1 MSYYRLKGEKTSSL
15 GDSCREGRRP
25 WVLQAFEKPAVE
37 AEPAR
42 LSMLRGRMG
51 VTHLYLLQAP
61 ETAPGTV
68 ESLGHGAGLLPGVKS
83 HFIKK
88 TLVSFH
94 ALLPLSLGLS
104 LVTCSF

>member
-1 MSYYRLKGEKTSSL
+1 MSYYRLKGEKTWLL
-15 GDSCREGRRP
+15 GDSCRERRRP
-25 WVLQAFEKPAVE
+25 WVLQAFESPAVE
-37 AEPAR
+37 AESAR
-42 LSMLRGRMG
+42 LSMLRGRMV

-61 ETAPGTV
+61 ETAPRTV
-68 ESLGHGAGLLPGVKS
+68 ESVEHRAGLLPGVKS

-94 ALLPLSLGLS
+94 GRLPLSLGLS